1 MSPSAILPEAQRNG
15 TTKVLKDLD
24 ASAMIKELVPESE
37 QGKVPALNDPGR
49 MAQKYSTA
57 HMVLAKWTAE
67 GGWEAPKMQRYGLIA
82 LEPTASVLHYAT
94 ESFEGMKVYRGY
106 DSKLRL
112 FRPRLN
118 CARMIKSNAR
128 VCLPGFD
135 PEQLL
140 AIISAF

>member
-94 ESFEGMKVYRGY
+94 ESFVSLNKG
-106 DSKLRL
+106 DRL
-112 FRPRLN
+112 
-118 CARMIKSNAR
+118 IS
-128 VCLPGFD
+128 LPPASLPF
-135 PEQLL
+135 L
-140 AIISAF
+140 ISAKLTTS